1 MMADQAQSPPML
13 NVQIDGVWHQLPKGT
28 RVIEACAQVGVFV
41 PRYCYHKKLS
51 SPGNCRMCLIEMGF
65 PRLGPDC
72 KPELGADG
80 KPIINW
86 IPRPQIS
93 CAQDISEG
101 MAVRTNSPLVKE
113 CQRGVM
119 EFLLINHP
127 LDCPICD
134 QAGECRLQEFSVD
147 FGNSKSRF
155 LENKVKKP
163 KNVVLGPRVTLD
175 DERCILCSRCI
186 RFCQEIAHDDVL
198 GFVDRGS
205 YTVLTAHPGK
215 QLENDYSLNTVD
227 ICPVGALTSTDFRFK
242 MRVWFLKETKSIC
255 TSCATGCNTIIGS
268 REDVIYRQTPREND
282 CVNSCWMCDY
292 GRLNLKYLEAENR
305 LLEPQIRSEGNLIA
319 ADWPMAIAEAALQL
333 KQFAGPEIA
342 IIASGR
348 MTNEELWLT
357 SQLAKSLGVQWIDI
371 VPRRGPSDDILLSK
385 DRNPNTNGARLILR
399 STSEPGAKLTAIA
412 EAVKSG
418 QVKALMVLKE
428 NTMHLGISVEQL
440 ARLPALIA
448 MNVLSND
455 ATQKATVLLPACGFA
470 EKRGSMINGKG
481 RLQRLNRAVRPPGNA
496 RDDWEILRD
505 LLQAVGG
512 GDSLS
517 SIDDIFSRISETVP
531 QFAGLSL
538 SKIGD
543 LGVHILQMKEL
554 PPMHPSDGKAIE
566 RAVAIQARRRAV
578 RQQLHEV
585 RKAPRV
591 GTH

>member
-1 MMADQAQSPPML
+1 MSDPVSSPQML
-13 NVQIDGVWHQLPKGT
+13 NVQIDGVWHQFPKGT
-28 RVIEACAQVGVFV
+28 RVIEACEQAGSYV

-65 PRLGPDC
+65 PRLGPDR
-72 KPELGADG
+72 KPELGSDN

-93 CAQDISEG
+93 CAQDIAEG
-101 MAVRTNSPLVKE
+101 MGVRTNSPLVKE

-147 FGNSKSRF
+147 FGMSKSRF
-155 LENKVKKP
+155 LEHKVKKP

-215 QLENDYSLNTVD
+215 DLENNYSLNTVD

-255 TSCATGCNTIIGS
+255 TSCATGCNTIVGT

-282 CVNSCWMCDY
+282 HVNSCWMCDY
-292 GRLNLKYLEAENR
+292 GRLNFKYLEAENR
-305 LLEPQIRSEGNLIA
+305 LLEPQIFLEGQLAYTDWSTAISQA
-319 ADWPMAIAEAALQL
+319 AIQL

-342 IIASGR
+342 IIASAR

-357 SQLAKSLGVQWIDI
+357 AQLAKSLGTEWIDI
-371 VPRRGPSDDILLSK
+371 VPRREPGDNILLSE
-385 DRNPNTNGARLILR
+385 DRNPNTNGARLILG
-399 STSEPGAKLTAIA
+399 SESEPGANLLAIS

-418 QVKALMVLKE
+418 KIRALLILKE
-428 NTMHLGISVEQL
+428 NTMHLGVPVEQL
-440 ARLPALIA
+440 AKLPVLIM
-448 MNVLSND
+448 MNILSNE
-455 ATQKATVLLPACGFA
+455 ATEKATIVLPACGFA
-470 EKRGSMINGKG
+470 EKRGSMVNGKG
-481 RLQRLNRAVRPPGNA
+481 RLQRLNRAVRPPGNV

-512 GDSLS
+512 GDSIL
-517 SIDDIFSRISETVP
+517 SIDDVFRRISETVP

-538 SKIGD
+538 NKIGD
-543 LGVHILQMKEL
+543 LGVHILKMEEL
-554 PPMHPSDGKAIE
+554 PPVHPRDEEAIAQ
-566 RAVAIQARRRAV
+566 AVAMQVRRRAV
-578 RQQLHEV
+578 GRQVDEV
-585 RKAPRV
+585 RKAV
-591 GTH
+591 AAGTH

>member
-1 MMADQAQSPPML
+1 MADQAQSPQML
-13 NVQIDGVWHQLPKGT
+13 NVQIDGVWGQFPKGT
-28 RVIEACAQVGVFV
+28 RVIEACEQAGSYV

-65 PRLGPDC
+65 PRLGPDR

-93 CAQDISEG
+93 CAQDVSEG
-101 MAVRTNSPLVKE
+101 MAVRTNSLLVKE

-215 QLENDYSLNTVD
+215 RLENNYSLNTVD

-255 TSCATGCNTIIGS
+255 TSCATGCNTIVGT

-282 CVNSCWMCDY
+282 HVNSSWMCDY
-292 GRLNLKYLEAENR
+292 GRLNFKFLEAEER
-305 LLEPQIRSEGNLIA
+305 LLEPRIRSNGKLVA
-319 ADWPMAIAEAALQL
+319 TDWSAAIAEAALQL
-333 KQFAGPEIA
+333 KQFTGNEIA
-342 IIASGR
+342 IVASGR

-371 VPRRGPSDDILLSK
+371 VPRREPGDDILVSE
-385 DRNPNTNGARLILR
+385 DRNPNTNGARLILG
-399 STSEPGAKLTAIA
+399 STSAPGAKLMGIA

-418 QVKALMVLKE
+418 QIKALVMLKE
-428 NTMHLGISVEQL
+428 NAMHLGVTVEQL
-440 ARLPALIA
+440 AQLPVYIA
-448 MNVLSND
+448 MNILSHE
-455 ATQKATVLLPACGFA
+455 ATQKATVVLPACGFA

-517 SIDDIFSRISETVP
+517 SIEDVFRRISETVP
-531 QFAGLSL
+531 QFAGLTL

-554 PPMHPSDGKAIE
+554 PSMHPSDEKAIE
-566 RAVAIQARRRAV
+566 QAVALQARRRAV
-578 RQQLHEV
+578 RLQVHEA
-585 RKAPRV
+585 RKAAAV

>member
-1 MMADQAQSPPML
+1 MPSESSVPL
-13 NVQIDGVWHQLPKGT
+13 FNVQIDGVWHQFPKGT
-28 RVIEACAQVGVFV
+28 RVIEACEQVGVYV

-65 PRLGPDC
+65 PRLGPDR
-72 KPELGADG
+72 KPELGADE

-93 CAQDISEG
+93 CAQDVSDG

-147 FGNSKSRF
+147 FGDSKSRF

-163 KNVVLGPRVTLD
+163 KNVPIGPRVTLD

-205 YTVLTAHPGK
+205 HTVLTAHPGK
-215 QLENDYSLNTVD
+215 RLENNYSLNTVD

-255 TSCATGCNTIIGS
+255 TSCATGCNTIIGT

-282 CVNSCWMCDY
+282 HVNSTWMCDY
-292 GRLNLKYLEAENR
+292 GRLNFKFLEAENR
-305 LLEPQIRSEGNLIA
+305 LLEPQIRFDGKLLT
-319 ADWPMAIAEAALQL
+319 ADWPTAIAQAALQL
-333 KQFAGPEIA
+333 KQFSGAEIA

-357 SQLAKSLGVQWIDI
+357 SQLAKSLGTQMIDI
-371 VPRRGPSDDILLSK
+371 VPRRGPGDDILFSK
-385 DRNPNTNGARLILR
+385 DRNPNTNGARLILA
-399 STSEPGAKLTAIA
+399 STSEPGANLLTIA
-412 EAVKSG
+412 DAVKSG
-418 QVKALMVLKE
+418 QIKALAIFKE
-428 NTMHLGISVEQL
+428 NTMHLGIPVE
-440 ARLPALIA
+440 RLTKLPVFVV
-448 MNVLSND
+448 MNVLPNE
-455 ATQKATVLLPACGFA
+455 ATEKATVVLPASGFA
-470 EKRGSMINGKG
+470 EKRGSMINGRG

-496 RDDWEILRD
+496 RDDWESLRD
-505 LLQAVGG
+505 LLQAAGG
-512 GDSLS
+512 GDSLP
-517 SIDDIFSRISETVP
+517 SIDDVFRQMSETVP
-531 QFAGLSL
+531 HFAGLSL

-543 LGVHILQMKEL
+543 LGVHILDMEEL
-554 PPMHPSDGKAIE
+554 PPTHPSDEEKIE
-566 RAVAIQARRRAV
+566 LAVAIQARRQAV
-578 RQQLHEV
+578 GRQVVEA
-585 RKAPRV
+585 RTGSTASNA
-591 GTH
+591 